1 MYSQKKLLAQK
12 MAEMNVLKQEDNT
25 VEKLRKQIDDQL
37 NRLRVCPLSWLPY
50 LLAMFQSLISWFPYF
65 QIEEG
70 EIKDKIHQEEIRNVA
85 QAQGTH
91 TNSVPLNPY
100 QKEILRLQEMKK
112 LGSVASRTPTD
123 LEEQL
128 QNVGLSQLNLQVSD
142 HGINTFSLEK
152 TC

>member
-1 MYSQKKLLAQK
+1 
-12 MAEMNVLKQEDNT
+12 
-25 VEKLRKQIDDQL
+25 
-37 NRLRVCPLSWLPY
+37 
-50 LLAMFQSLISWFPYF
+50 
-65 QIEEG
+65 
-70 EIKDKIHQEEIRNVA
+70 
-85 QAQGTH
+85 
-91 TNSVPLNPY
+91 VPLNPY

-152 TC
+152 TS